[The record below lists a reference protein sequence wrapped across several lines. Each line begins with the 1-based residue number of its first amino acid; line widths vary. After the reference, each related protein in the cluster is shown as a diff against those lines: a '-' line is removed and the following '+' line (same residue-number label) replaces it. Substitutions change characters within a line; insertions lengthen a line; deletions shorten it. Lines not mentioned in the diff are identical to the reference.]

1 VATHHGHLPAL
12 GDGAAAAA
20 HACLVP
26 ARPVHLLT
34 SSLLPPVEEGLIH
47 QEAAPQRGLQE
58 LGASCRDVGEAVSK
72 AEPGTQTLGG
82 EEWGGMPVLRTK
94 SSMDPSENPPP
105 PLLASPGAQD
115 IDSTIPQKPT
125 TPSVAK
131 VPLS

>member
-34 SSLLPPVEEGLIH
+34 SSLLPPVEEGLVH

-58 LGASCRDVGEAVSK
+58 LGALWRK
-72 AEPGTQTLGG
+72 AEEAALETGHREGISSPDGGSAGCGFRDARQANSPVHLGLR
-82 EEWGGMPVLRTK
+82 EQDLMWG
-94 SSMDPSENPPP
+94 
-105 PLLASPGAQD
+105 
-115 IDSTIPQKPT
+115 
-125 TPSVAK
+125 
-131 VPLS
+131 PLSVSPQDADLPGSKSWSS